1 MEIIWHSF
9 ECGDETIDGRTLERL
24 QIKLKGSTIFQRIY
38 EDDEGQYIRKRSS
51 DGKFHQER
59 LSLNSIK
66 GAVVKGTYQGTDY
79 TAKI

>member
-9 ECGDETIDGRTLERL
+9 ECRDETLDGRTLERL
-24 QIKLKGSTIFQRIY
+24 QIKLKGSVIFQRIY
-38 EDDEGQYIRKRSS
+38 EDDEGQYIRKRNS

-66 GAVVKGTYQGTDY
+66 GAVVKGTYQGTEY